1 MDAIPF
7 KKISWHSVLIL
18 PNLGCK
24 PKIRLNHQ
32 IMKKLLLL
40 FLSSIL
46 LVWSPSVSAQRSGKP
61 TTTSIPVMYDSVF
74 AGIKFRNIG
83 PAFMSGRIA
92 DVAIHPVNEN
102 IFYVA
107 VASGGVWKTVNEGTT
122 WTPVFDE
129 QKSYSIGC
137 VTIDSKNPHIVWVG
151 TGENVG
157 GRHMGYGD
165 GIYRS
170 DDDGAHWK
178 NMGLK
183 NSEHISRI
191 ITHPDNS
198 DIVWVAVQGPMWNK
212 GGDRGLYKTTDG
224 GKTWKKTLGDSEWVG
239 VTEIAID
246 PRNPNQLYAATWQR
260 HRTVAAYLGG
270 GPGSGLY
277 RSSDGGETWTK
288 LTAGLPTSD
297 MGKIGLAISTQQP
310 DILYADIELDRK
322 KGGLFRSTDK
332 GSTWTKM
339 SDMVSGGTG
348 PHYYQELYAS
358 PHQFDRLYL
367 MDATAHISEDGGKTF
382 TDFNTMDRHGDNHAI
397 AFRKHDPN
405 YILLGTD
412 GGLYESFDLGASW
425 RYFENLPVTQFY
437 KVALDDRMPFYHI
450 YGGTQDN
457 SSEGGPSRTDNI
469 HGIRNSDWKVILDWD
484 GHQPATEPGN
494 PDVMYAERQEGT
506 LSRLDLTT
514 GEVVDIQ
521 PQPEPNENYER
532 FNWDAPILVS
542 PHMPSRIYFAS
553 SRVWR
558 SDNRGDKWVAI
569 SGDLTRNQDRFTLP
583 IMGKMQSWD
592 EPWDVGAMSNYNTIT
607 SLAESPKQE
616 GLIYVGT
623 DDGLIQVTENGGTT
637 WRKID
642 VGTIPGI
649 PATVFVNDVKADL
662 FDANTV
668 YVAMDNHKYGDY
680 TPYLVRSNDR
690 GKTWQ
695 SIRSNLP
702 DRTLVWR
709 LVQDHVKPELMFAAT
724 EFGIYFTVTKGD
736 RWIKLT
742 GGVPTISFRDLAI
755 QRRENDLVG
764 ASFGRGF
771 FVLDDY
777 SILREISDAQLQQE
791 ATLFPTR
798 KAWWYIPR
806 GVLSFDDQKGTQGT
820 DHYVAPNPPFG
831 AVLTYYLKDGLKT
844 KETLRKESEAP
855 LRKQNK
861 NIPFP
866 GWDALEMERRQDAP
880 HVWLTI
886 KDAGGNVVRRI
897 EGPVGQG
904 FHRIAWD
911 LTYPSADAIR
921 LDGSSGS
928 GASGFMAAPGTYT
941 ASLSKQ
947 VDGVVTELSKPITF
961 SVEPLRNGVLP
972 GAKPAVV
979 ADFWRTYEKAVRT
992 SSALNLRLEGAM
1004 KKVGAMEKALA
1015 RAKSSPG
1022 NLDKELHDVKQE
1034 LLELN
1039 KQLNGDG
1046 PKQEVGQKS
1055 RPVIGQRLFAVSRAV
1070 YRSTY
1075 GPTETAKRGIE
1086 IIEAEMKDI
1095 DTKLNATT
1103 AKMNTLSK
1111 SLRDAGAPWVE
1122 GDSQN

>member
-1 MDAIPF
+1 MTNLKPFFILAI
-7 KKISWHSVLIL
+7 ILVLGVDI
-18 PNLGCK
+18 
-24 PKIRLNHQ
+24 
-32 IMKKLLLL
+32 
-40 FLSSIL
+40 F
-46 LVWSPSVSAQRSGKP
+46 AQRAGNKP
-61 TTTSIPVMYDSVF
+61 AASASPVMFDSVF
-74 AGIKFRNIG
+74 SGIRFRNIG
-83 PAFMSGRIA
+83 PGFMSGRIA

-102 IFYVA
+102 TFYVA
-107 VASGGVWKTVNEGTT
+107 VASGGVWKTTNEGTT

-137 VTIDSKNPHIVWVG
+137 VTVDIKNPHIVWVG

-170 DDDGAHWK
+170 DDDGMHWK

-191 ITHPDNS
+191 ITHPTNS
-198 DIVWVAVQGPMWNK
+198 DIVWVAVQGPMWTK
-212 GGDRGLYKTTDG
+212 GGDRGLYKTVDG
-224 GKTWKKTLGDSEWVG
+224 GKTWKKTLGDGEWVG
-239 VTEIAID
+239 VTELVID
-246 PRNPNQLYAATWQR
+246 PRDPNQLYAATWQR
-260 HRTVAAYLGG
+260 HRTVAAYIGG

-288 LTAGLPTSD
+288 LTAGLPTSN
-297 MGKIGLAISTQQP
+297 MGKIGLTISPQKP
-310 DILYADIELDRK
+310 DVLYADIELDRK
-322 KGGLFRSTDK
+322 KGGLWRSTDK

-358 PHQFDRLYL
+358 PHQYERLYL
-367 MDATAHISEDGGKTF
+367 MDATAHVSEDGGKTW
-382 TDFNTMDRHGDNHAI
+382 TDFNTNDRHGDNHAI
-397 AFRKHDPN
+397 GFRKDDPE

-412 GGLYESFDLGASW
+412 GGLYESFDLGRTW

-457 SSEGGPSRTDNI
+457 SSEGGPSRTDNV
-469 HGIRNSDWKVILDWD
+469 HGIQNSDWKVILDWD

-506 LSRLDLTT
+506 LSRLDLST

-521 PQPEPNENYER
+521 PQPEPNESYER

-542 PHMPSRIYFAS
+542 PHKPSTIFFAS
-553 SRVWR
+553 ARVWK
-558 SDNRGDKWVAI
+558 SENRGDKWTAI

-583 IMGKMQSWD
+583 IMGKTQSWD
-592 EPWDVGAMSNYNTIT
+592 EAWDVGAMSNYNTIT

-616 GLIYVGT
+616 GLIYAGT
-623 DDGLIQVTENGGTT
+623 DDGLIQVTENGGSS
-637 WRKID
+637 WRKIE
-642 VGTIPGI
+642 VGSIPGI
-649 PATVFVNDVKADL
+649 PATAFVNDIKADL

-668 YVAMDNHKYGDY
+668 YVAMDNHKYGDFN
-680 TPYLVRSNDR
+680 PYLVKSSDR

-709 LVQDHVKPELMFAAT
+709 VVQDHVKPELMFAAT

-742 GGVPTISFRDLAI
+742 GGVPTISFRDLGI
-755 QRRENDLVG
+755 QKRENDLVG

-777 SILREISDAQLQQE
+777 SALRDVSDQQLQQE
-791 ATLFPTR
+791 ATLFTPR

-806 GVLSFDDQKGTQGT
+806 GILSFDDQKGTQGT

-831 AVLTYYLKDGLKT
+831 AVITYYLKDGLKT
-844 KETLRKESEAP
+844 KEAIRKEAEAP

-861 NIPFP
+861 NIPFA
-866 GWDALEMERRQDAP
+866 GWDALDAERRQDVP
-880 HVWLTI
+880 MIWLTI
-886 KDAGGNVVRRI
+886 KDASGNVVRRI
-897 EGPVGQG
+897 EGPTEKG
-904 FHRIAWD
+904 FHRVAWD
-911 LTYPSADAIR
+911 LKYPAFETIR
-921 LDGSSGS
+921 VNGSSS
-928 GASGFMAAPGTYT
+928 NNSSAFMAAPGTYT

-947 VDGVVTELSKPITF
+947 VDGVVTELSKPVTF
-961 SVEPLRNGVLP
+961 TVEPLRSGVLP
-972 GAKPAVV
+972 AAKPAEV
-979 ADFWRTYEKAVRT
+979 AAFWREYERVSKNASILST
-992 SSALNLRLEGAM
+992 KLSNAT
-1004 KKVGAMEKALA
+1004 A
-1015 RAKSSPG
+1015 RAAAMQRALSLAKAAPG
-1022 NLDKELHDVKQE
+1022 NLDTELHGIRQE
-1034 LLELN
+1034 LMTLN
-1039 KQLNGDG
+1039 TQLNGDG

-1070 YRSTY
+1070 YHSTS
-1075 GPTETAKRGIE
+1075 GPTATARRGLDIADAESRE
-1086 IIEAEMKDI
+1086 IQ
-1095 DTKLNATT
+1095 TKLSAVVNRMNAF
-1103 AKMNTLSK
+1103 SK
-1111 SLRDAGAPWVE
+1111 SLKEAGAPWVE
-1122 GDSQN
+1122 SDLPD